1 MHNGE
6 RFKRSPFASSTSS
19 LTSSLLFDYLLLP
32 PHPSGCILLPYPTV
46 VKNCKKCLNVCLRP
60 NSQLIFY
67 SGLEKV
73 AALRVQNIS
82 LFCCKMR
89 LFEWFSNT
97 VFLYRIEEKKLEK
110 MSNITRLPFINSRG
124 SSLRSIPVY
133 IKNGVMPRLSFLKLE
148 WTT

>member
-1 MHNGE
+1 MRDWKIYLAKESFHTSEATKQCLNLKVMHNGE
-6 RFKRSPFASSTSS
+6 RFKRSPFASSS

-97 VFLYRIEEKKLEK
+97 VFFISYRRKETREDEQHYK
-110 MSNITRLPFINSRG
+110 ITF
-124 SSLRSIPVY
+124 Y
-133 IKNGVMPRLSFLKLE
+133 
-148 WTT
+148 